1 MDLPPLT
8 NEKLSALLGSSRSPA
23 ERFEILADYE
33 AEACLMEGT
42 GDVELLGA
50 FYSGYFITHL
60 LVDEM

>member
-1 MDLPPLT
+1 MDLPPLS
-8 NEKLSALLGSSRSPA
+8 NEKLSNLFESTRIPA

-33 AEACLMEGT
+33 AEACLMEGS
-42 GDVELLGA
+42 GDVEFLGA